1 MAEQTAKREMVT
13 EEDERPLPFHLMPQL
28 ASSRPKV
35 VAPVPAMRQPQRQI
49 MPTPQPQPQ
58 RQTVQLAQPA
68 ARPQPQPVQR
78 AAAMP
83 APRQPNP
90 TFEGIPSTHTLVEP
104 LVIDVRQING
114 NFLRAFRE
122 ARQLTV
128 DDISAHTKVPK
139 KYIMA
144 IEADD
149 YVNLPAPIYFR
160 GFVIAYLRE
169 IGLSNNKQIID
180 FLTYTYNQRA
190 RR

>member
-1 MAEQTAKREMVT
+1 MSEHTVKREMVT
-13 EEDERPLPFHLMPQL
+13 EEDERPLPFHLMPQF
-28 ASSRPKV
+28 AGRRPK
-35 VAPVPAMRQPQRQI
+35 APTPVPAIRQPL
-49 MPTPQPQPQ
+49 
-58 RQTVQLAQPA
+58 RQTTSTQQQTPPQANLRSAAVPA
-68 ARPQPQPVQR
+68 ARPATPIY
-78 AAAMP
+78 
-83 APRQPNP
+83 
-90 TFEGIPSTHTLVEP
+90 EGIPSTHTLVEP

-114 NFLRAFRE
+114 NFLRSFRE
-122 ARQLTV
+122 GRKLSV

-149 YVNLPAPIYFR
+149 YDNLPAPIYFR